1 MFDESFWVAVAF
13 VLFFAVFGRRLWVFL
28 TDRLDRRSQAVRE
41 EIEEAVKLREEAQA
55 LLASYQRRQRDAAG
69 EAEALIAAARE
80 EAARIAADSEAR
92 AAEQLA
98 RRERLAREEIARL
111 EARAA
116 VEVRA
121 AAVDSVIAAA
131 GRAIAAELDAAGDR
145 ALVDRAAAELESRL
159 G

>member
-28 TDRLDRRSQAVRE
+28 TDRLDRRSQAVRK

-55 LLASYQRRQRDAAG
+55 LLASCQRRQRDAAG
-69 EAEALIAAARE
+69 EAESLIVAARE

-116 VEVRA
+116 AEVRA
-121 AAVDSVIAAA
+121 RAVDAFIATAE
-131 GRAIAAELDAAGDR
+131 RVIAAELDAAGDR

>member
-55 LLASYQRRQRDAAG
+55 LLASHQRRQRDAAG

-111 EARAA
+111 EARAVA
-116 VEVRA
+116 EVRA

>member
-55 LLASYQRRQRDAAG
+55 LVASYQRRQRDAAG
-69 EAEALIAAARE
+69 EAAATVAIARE
-80 EAARIAADSEAR
+80 EAARIAADSQAR

-116 VEVRA
+116 AEVRA

-131 GRAIAAELDAAGDR
+131 GRAIAAELGAAGDR